1 MEKKQNA
8 SKLIS
13 SLVALS
19 LATTLGVPT
28 IALADETDQTA
39 PATEQGATTPSA
51 QGGEGGQGAI
61 ANESIIEVSSY
72 EELKKAVNDS
82 SFNTIKLATDIVLD
96 QSLTIN
102 SDITLDLNGK
112 KLYNQTDFWGVK
124 DDSGHEMNSLITTS
138 GNVVIT
144 GNGSICAKQNDCYA
158 IDVTGGK
165 LTIESGNIVGNVSA
179 VQITKGF
186 LAISGGSF
194 SQIQQDYG
202 DKYLINC
209 IDSAWKDG
217 SAKVAITGGTFARFD
232 PSQSLSENPAATFT
246 ANGYATTPSG
256 TNYIVEWNSANV
268 ATIDS
273 ADGIKYGY
281 EKLSEAVDAAND
293 GDIISVIKNTEV
305 PSYISVNKNLTID
318 FGGNVVSFDKAGFDV
333 GIEKQNTDLTLKNGT
348 MDVTNWGIWLQ
359 NNAHLNV
366 ASDMIVAANSAKLS
380 SAYGIVVTQGSTLDV
395 YGTVKTKATGAIS
408 GNGSNG
414 LGDTTINIYSGANV
428 IGEEDGI
435 GIYHPQSGT
444 LNIEGGTIKGSMG
457 VQLCAGEGTVAEIG
471 NATIEG
477 TGIDQREDKGTGD
490 GVIPD
495 GAAVSIVNRN
505 YPGGTPIVN
514 IKGGTFISANQSA
527 LLAYNWED
535 GKASNWSATST
546 PAVISGGT
554 FSSDPSAYVAD
565 GYEAVKSGS
574 NWVVQVPYTPAPAP
588 TTETT
593 TTINPDGT
601 TTTTVTD
608 KKTGES
614 TSTTEG
620 ADGTTVIEKTDSSG
634 NTTTEVTVPAD
645 AVEAAAGAPVEIPE
659 AIEVAEDQAVS
670 FSAPAGTTVSIPLDS
685 ATAGDVV
692 VVVNADGTETPI
704 PMSLVENGRA
714 IVELD
719 GDQTIKIVNN
729 AKDFEDVADDYWASS
744 DIDFASS
751 REIFRGIG
759 NGSTYEPETA
769 LTRNMM
775 MTVLA
780 RVDGADTENSDPWY
794 AKGQAWAVENGVSN
808 GLWGEDDITREQLV
822 TMLFNYANK
831 AGLDTSAR
839 ADMGSFPDAAGVSS
853 WATEAV
859 SWAVAE
865 GILKGVDN
873 TYVAPQGLATR
884 AQAAAFLARYV
895 HAALL

>member
-8 SKLIS
+8 NKLIS

-28 IALADETDQTA
+28 IALADEADQTA

-51 QGGEGGQGAI
+51 AQGSEGDQGEAASEAVAKIGETTYSTLQEAI
-61 ANESIIEVSSY
+61 AN
-72 EELKKAVNDS
+72 
-82 SFNTIKLATDIVLD
+82 
-96 QSLTIN
+96 
-102 SDITLDLNGK
+102 
-112 KLYNQTDFWGVK
+112 
-124 DDSGHEMNSLITTS
+124 
-138 GNVVIT
+138 
-144 GNGSICAKQNDCYA
+144 AK
-158 IDVTGGK
+158 
-165 LTIESGNIVGNVSA
+165 S
-179 VQITKGF
+179 
-186 LAISGGSF
+186 
-194 SQIQQDYG
+194 
-202 DKYLINC
+202 
-209 IDSAWKDG
+209 
-217 SAKVAITGGTFARFD
+217 
-232 PSQSLSENPAATFT
+232 
-246 ANGYATTPSG
+246 
-256 TNYIVEWNSANV
+256 
-268 ATIDS
+268 
-273 ADGIKYGY
+273 
-281 EKLSEAVDAAND
+281 
-293 GDIISVIKNTEV
+293 GDIISLAKNVESSSIVTVAENQSIILDLDGHTLTVPDCGITTHGSFTLTDSGNSEGKLTSSGTPIIAAGTNGKFILESGYVESTNDYGVYAKEGGSAVINGGSVSSQNAAFSGNNTTGDMNFA
-305 PSYISVNKNLTID
+305 VNGGTLTAKQGPAIYMPGQVNLTITGGVLNGGISLRMGQVNISGGIVNAITSD
-318 FGGNVVSFDKAGFDV
+318 IDSPKDYYDYSGNAWLPDALYVFGGTYSSHNSEYGNSLILNITGGEFNCDNEQGSSIA
-333 GIEKQNTDLTLKNGT
+333 IYDLGKLEQSMKVNISGT
-348 MDVTNWGIWLQ
+348 
-359 NNAHLNV
+359 
-366 ASDMIVAANSAKLS
+366 AKLANKS
-380 SAYGIVVTQGSTLDV
+380 EVREAYQILSLEDIGVDNPKQGF
-395 YGTVKTKATGAIS
+395 
-408 GNGSNG
+408 
-414 LGDTTINIYSGANV
+414 
-428 IGEEDGI
+428 
-435 GIYHPQSGT
+435 
-444 LNIEGGTIKGSMG
+444 
-457 VQLCAGEGTVAEIG
+457 G
-471 NATIEG
+471 NAEY
-477 TGIDQREDKGTGD
+477 
-490 GVIPD
+490 V
-495 GAAVSIVNRN
+495 
-505 YPGGTPIVN
+505 
-514 IKGGTFISANQSA
+514 
-527 LLAYNWED
+527 
-535 GKASNWSATST
+535 GKVDTS
-546 PAVISGGT
+546 ISGGT
-554 FSSDPSAYVAD
+554 FSSDPSAYVAS

-593 TTINPDGT
+593 TTTNPDGT

-620 ADGTTVIEKTDSSG
+620 ADGTTVVEKTDASG

-685 ATAGDVV
+685 ANAGDVV

-714 IVELD
+714 IVKLD